1 MKNKNRNKIYLKQLN
16 KALFLSTKRDIRIK
30 EIMMEKLYVTIYGI
44 MVFKYQNNGRMSN
57 IRILKEIN
65 MEIEH
70 KHFMMLWME

>member
-1 MKNKNRNKIYLKQLN
+1 
-16 KALFLSTKRDIRIK
+16 
-30 EIMMEKLYVTIYGI
+30 MEKLYVTIYGI

-57 IRILKEIN
+57 IKILKEIN